1 MTSTYVETKVISL
14 NSDFATIKRNGSFL
28 SDCVFELGSVL
39 QDHHDIVHREI
50 TLSRAQIPVSFYI
63 VNYTN
68 EKIVLNNVTID
79 IPTGNYNSTT
89 LASTLVSLIQTA
101 LGITMT
107 ITISKI
113 TGKFTFSASVPF
125 TFKSASSDQII
136 GFSGSDLVGNLSGG
150 VYSAIAPFPCN
161 LIGITQLNISS
172 TLLNGQNF
180 LSSGQSSLLG
190 TVTVNTGAFGLILY
204 NSVLPISITNRDI
217 DSIDIQIKDNQNQFV
232 NFNNCHWTMTILVHL
247 TRTIDLG
254 IPRTRLSDLI
264 SGQSPQITDMSPK
277 QTTIQNPEIQ
287 PKPKTQDEEDLA
299 ILTNNE

>member
-1 MTSTYVETKVISL
+1 MTNTYVETKVISL
-14 NSDFATIKRNGSFL
+14 NSDFAAIKRNGSFL
-28 SDCVFELGSVL
+28 SDVVFELGSVL

-63 VNYTN
+63 INYTN
-68 EKIVLNNVTID
+68 EKFILNNTTID
-79 IPTGNYNSTT
+79 IPVGNYNSNT
-89 LASTLVSLIQTA
+89 LSSTMVSLIQTA
-101 LGITMT
+101 LGITMS
-107 ITISKI
+107 ITISKV

-136 GFSGSDLVGNLSGG
+136 GFSGSDLVGILSGG

-180 LSSGQSSLLG
+180 VSGGQSNLLA

-204 NSVLPISITNRDI
+204 SSVLPISITNRDI
-217 DSIDIQIKDNQNQFV
+217 DAIDIQIKDNQNQFV

-247 TRTIDLG
+247 TRSIDLG
-254 IPRTRLSDLI
+254 IPKTRLSDLI
-264 SGQSPQITDMSPK
+264 SGQSPDLGSLDRASLGKPDT
-277 QTTIQNPEIQ
+277 EIQ
-287 PKPKTQDEEDLA
+287 AKQKTQNEQDLE
-299 ILTNNE
+299 ILSIE